1 MKDYGGVN
9 WKSSLMLKILMEIV
23 NVKYML
29 YIVMNMNINS
39 FIYLLII
46 YMFFSWW
53 MDVMEEKSLLV
64 KKRERI
70 KEEDV
75 E

>member
-1 MKDYGGVN
+1 
-9 WKSSLMLKILMEIV
+9 
-23 NVKYML
+23 
-29 YIVMNMNINS
+29 MNINS

-46 YMFFSWW
+46 YMFFSWL

>member
-1 MKDYGGVN
+1 M
-9 WKSSLMLKILMEIV
+9 S
-23 NVKYML
+23 
-29 YIVMNMNINS
+29 INS

-46 YMFFSWW
+46 YMFFSWL
-53 MDVMEEKSLLV
+53 MDVMEEKSLSV

>member
-1 MKDYGGVN
+1 
-9 WKSSLMLKILMEIV
+9 
-23 NVKYML
+23 
-29 YIVMNMNINS
+29 MNINS
-39 FIYLLII
+39 FIIFIYLLII
-46 YMFFSWW
+46 YMFFSWL

>member
-1 MKDYGGVN
+1 M
-9 WKSSLMLKILMEIV
+9 S
-23 NVKYML
+23 
-29 YIVMNMNINS
+29 INS

-46 YMFFSWW
+46 YMFFSWL

>member
-1 MKDYGGVN
+1 
-9 WKSSLMLKILMEIV
+9 
-23 NVKYML
+23 
-29 YIVMNMNINS
+29 MNINS
-39 FIYLLII
+39 FIIFIYLLII
-46 YMFFSWW
+46 YMFFSWL

-64 KKRERI
+64 KKRERV

>member
-1 MKDYGGVN
+1 
-9 WKSSLMLKILMEIV
+9 
-23 NVKYML
+23 
-29 YIVMNMNINS
+29 
-39 FIYLLII
+39 
-46 YMFFSWW
+46 MFFSWL